1 MRVITEIVGEFADV
15 YAIDRDQRGHLA
27 TRLLAAAGPDRRRE
41 VRTVTGRGAAF
52 RVPVGIARAAG
63 LIADP
68 AAEPEPEASPAVEP
82 EPEVSKPETKPEPDA
97 EPKKAPARKAAPRK
111 TTTKAAEPAE
121 AEQES
126 ADVD

>member
-1 MRVITEIVGEFADV
+1 MRVITEIAGEFADV

-52 RVPVGIARAAG
+52 RVPVDIARTAG

-68 AAEPEPEASPAVEP
+68 APAAEP

-111 TTTKAAEPAE
+111 TTTKADAAE
-121 AEQES
+121 AEQDQES